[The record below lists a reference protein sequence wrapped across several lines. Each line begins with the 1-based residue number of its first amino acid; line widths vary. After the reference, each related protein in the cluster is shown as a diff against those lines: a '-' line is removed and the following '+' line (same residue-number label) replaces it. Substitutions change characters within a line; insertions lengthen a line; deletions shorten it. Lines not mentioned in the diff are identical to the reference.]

1 MSKSVVWAHQ
11 GASAYFPENTL
22 PSFQG
27 AADMKADG
35 VELDVHMTY
44 DGKIIVSHDRSLK
57 RCGGGDVVIEAVSY
71 AEIKRHPV
79 PGRFSDKYPD
89 VVCPLLSEVYEL
101 LRPYGMLIK
110 VEIIAGWKFDYIKEL
125 VKLTHDMH
133 MQDYVLYSSF
143 DHTTLHGVRTI
154 DKTCRIGALY
164 GGLYC
169 GDIPEVTAYAKAL
182 GFTEIHPYF
191 PICRKE
197 NYVKNAVEA
206 GLNVNPW
213 TMLSEKTIREM
224 VNLGCHGI
232 ITDFPDI
239 ARKVIDEAK

>member
-101 LRPYGMLIK
+101 LRPYGMLIN

>member
-101 LRPYGMLIK
+101 LRPYGMLIN

-125 VKLTHDMH
+125 VKLTHDMN